1 MSDLIKI
8 RARIKDGV
16 TEVKAL
22 MTHPMETGRRK
33 NDFDE
38 TVPAHFIQLVTATL
52 NGRTVLEAQ
61 WGTGISKNP
70 YLTFR
75 LRNARADDKIGITWY
90 DNKGR
95 SNTAEAVV
103 EALIDP
109 VSQ

>member
-1 MSDLIKI
+1 MADLMKI
-8 RARIKDGV
+8 RARLKDGV

-22 MTHPMETGRRK
+22 MNHPMETGRRK

-52 NGRTVLEAQ
+52 NGRAVLEAQ

-75 LRNARADDKIGITWY
+75 LKGAQVGDKIAITWH
-90 DNKGR
+90 DNKGA
-95 SNTAEAVV
+95 SNSLEVAV
-103 EALIDP
+103 EAA
-109 VSQ
+109 